1 MNGNNAEDREK
12 IILANWKA
20 HLSPAQA
27 EKWMSDFVRLYRPS
41 PARVILA
48 VPYLVLASVHAF
60 TREMNNVS
68 LAAQDISPF
77 PPGGYTGATPAAW
90 LQGIVD
96 YVLIGHRERR
106 RYFHETTQDAGNKVN
121 EAAAAGLR
129 PILCLT
135 GTELMGQLA
144 PIDSAALE
152 QLILAYTPEDAEAL
166 EVARNREAVGATIRQ
181 LAEASGGR
189 PVLYG
194 GGVNADNVA
203 DFITIAGLAG
213 VMTAGGSLRSGEF
226 VRLLNN
232 ADRALGAG
240 ASAP

>member
-1 MNGNNAEDREK
+1 
-12 IILANWKA
+12 
-20 HLSPAQA
+20 
-27 EKWMSDFVRLYRPS
+27 
-41 PARVILA
+41 
-48 VPYLVLASVHAF
+48 
-60 TREMNNVS
+60 
-68 LAAQDISPF
+68 
-77 PPGGYTGATPAAW
+77 
-90 LQGIVD
+90 
-96 YVLIGHRERR
+96 
-106 RYFHETTQDAGNKVN
+106 
-121 EAAAAGLR
+121 
-129 PILCLT
+129 
-135 GTELMGQLA
+135 MGQLA

-232 ADRALGAG
+232 ADRAPRCRCKCPMMLIRRQQDPGCDRFH
-240 ASAP
+240 P